1 MATTYNDN
9 GGARDGSNKEY
20 TFTFPYLKTE
30 DVYVALNGVTQA
42 TTKYTVSTSPTKI
55 TFNNTSIDSSV
66 QESTGAPKSGVTVRV
81 FRDTDVDTAKAV
93 YAVGS
98 SIRAGDLNDNQDQ
111 CLYALQEEQ
120 NQLETLTDAD
130 INPAAEIQVSKLKDG
145 TARQLLQTD
154 AAGTGVEW
162 TSNID
167 VPGTLDVTGAV
178 DFDGNL
184 NVDGTLTVDGVS
196 TLTGN
201 VTVGGTVDGRDVAAD
216 GTKLDGIETA
226 ATADQTNAE
235 IRAAVE
241 AATDSNVFTDA
252 DHTKL
257 NAIEASATADQ
268 TNAEIRAAVEAAT
281 DSNVFTDAD
290 HSKLNAI
297 EASATADQTGA
308 EIKVAYEAESNTNAY
323 TDAEKTKLAAIDT
336 SADVTDA
343 TTVNAAGAVM
353 NSDLAT
359 KGQIVVGDGSGDPT
373 ILSVGTN
380 NHVLVAD
387 SNEASGVKWA
397 TTPAGSGL
405 SNVVEDTTPQLGGD
419 LDVNGND
426 IVSTSNGAINITPNG
441 SGDVIIDGLKYP
453 QADGSAGQFLKTNGS
468 AQLSWAVPTDTNTQ
482 LSNAEV
488 RTAVEAATDSNVFT
502 DADHTKL
509 NAIEAS
515 ADVTDATNV
524 NAAGAIMEADVDAKG
539 DILAATADNTVARLA
554 VGSNTQVLTADSS
567 TSTGLAWAAASSGT
581 ITALN
586 NQAANRLTTI
596 GSTTTQLDGEAS
608 LTFEDTTS
616 TGLISGKQITGR
628 GFECPATVSDDWTIA
643 AGNNA
648 MFPGPM
654 TVAAN
659 KTVTVPANRTLTVV

>member
-226 ATADQTNAE
+226 ATADQTAAE
-235 IRAAVE
+235 IRTLVE
-241 AATDSNVFTDA
+241 SATDSNVFTDA

-359 KGQIVVGDGSGDPT
+359 KGQILVGDGSGDPT
-373 ILSVGTN
+373 ALGVGTN

-397 TTPAGSGL
+397 TVPAGSGL

-441 SGDVIIDGLKYP
+441 SGDVVIDGLKYP

-468 AQLSWAVPTDTNTQ
+468 AQLSWATPTDTNTQ

-488 RTAVEAATDSNVFT
+488 RAAVEAATDSNVFT

-539 DILAATADNTVARLA
+539 DILAGTADNTVARLA

-567 TSTGLAWAAASSGT
+567 TATGLAWAAASVGT